1 MKNFNSSINLD
12 STLVAP
18 TNKSHSISGTSDP
31 VPMVKLLGRYAA
43 TAAFYK
49 LIQQQAEEGMQTL
62 EHNTLYMCSEI
73 CGDGF
78 WIILTKRE
86 KWLAGR
92 CFAHMV
98 YMGMFPLSFVQYKRS
113 ATKRYRLI

>member
-12 STLVAP
+12 SKFAAP
-18 TNKSHSISGTSDP
+18 ASRPQSVSVSSNP
-31 VPMVKLLGRYAA
+31 VPMTKLLGGYS
-43 TAAFYK
+43 TSTAFYR

-62 EHNTLYMCSEI
+62 DYDVLYRCSEI

-78 WIILTKRE
+78 WKLLTKRE
-86 KWLAGR
+86 KRLSGR

-98 YMGMFPLSFVQYKRS
+98 YTGMFPLNFVQYKRS
-113 ATKRYRLI
+113 PTKRYRLI